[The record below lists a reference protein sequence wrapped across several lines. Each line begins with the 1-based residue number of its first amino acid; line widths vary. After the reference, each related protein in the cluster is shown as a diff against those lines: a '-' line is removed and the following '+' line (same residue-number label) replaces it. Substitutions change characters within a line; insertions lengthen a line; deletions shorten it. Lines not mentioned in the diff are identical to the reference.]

1 MEDIIRID
9 HLSKNFGSI
18 KAVQDLS
25 FRVKQGELFAFLG
38 VNGAGKSTTIN
49 ILCGQLQKDSGSVL
63 IDSRD
68 LDQET
73 NFIKRE
79 LGVVFQSSVLD
90 SALSVYDN
98 LESRAALYGITGKE
112 FRQRLSELAKIL
124 DFESL
129 LKRTTGKLSGGQRRR
144 IDIARA
150 LFHNPKI
157 LILDDMGAGFNNFH
171 IRFLMELCIILGFSP
186 DSHGLAPFA
195 GDRMETMDRF
205 LKASFE
211 EAMMIPL
218 TGAVRNEIAEDL
230 LRYIE
235 FHSESSVNVKSLQ
248 VLRELFR

>member
-1 MEDIIRID
+1 MTVNTDIIIL
-9 HLSKNFGSI
+9 HTTKVGENSLVIHTLSREYGRRGFLVRSLGKRMPASFFLPMNVLEANINESSRSTLYTI
-18 KAVQDLS
+18 RDLTPKRS
-25 FRVKQGELFAFLG
+25 LIGIR
-38 VNGAGKSTTIN
+38 NN
-49 ILCGQLQKDSGSVL
+49 ILKNAITMFISEVLYRVIKDG
-63 IDSRD
+63 
-68 LDQET
+68 T
-73 NFIKRE
+73 NEQGLFDWCE
-79 LGVVFQSSVLD
+79 
-90 SALSVYDN
+90 
-98 LESRAALYGITGKE
+98 KE
-112 FRQRLSELAKIL
+112 
-124 DFESL
+124 
-129 LKRTTGKLSGGQRRR
+129 
-144 IDIARA
+144 
-150 LFHNPKI
+150 I

-186 DSHGLAPFA
+186 DSQGLAPFA

>member
-1 MEDIIRID
+1 MAGSQSGGKPSLTATMTVNTDIIIL
-9 HLSKNFGSI
+9 HTTKVGENSLVIHTLSREYGRRGFLVRSLGKKMPASFFLPMNVLEANINESSRSTLYTI
-18 KAVQDLS
+18 RDLTPKHS
-25 FRVKQGELFAFLG
+25 LIGIR
-38 VNGAGKSTTIN
+38 NN
-49 ILCGQLQKDSGSVL
+49 ILKNAITMFISEVLYRVIKDG
-63 IDSRD
+63 
-68 LDQET
+68 T
-73 NFIKRE
+73 NEQGLFDWCE
-79 LGVVFQSSVLD
+79 
-90 SALSVYDN
+90 
-98 LESRAALYGITGKE
+98 KE
-112 FRQRLSELAKIL
+112 
-124 DFESL
+124 
-129 LKRTTGKLSGGQRRR
+129 
-144 IDIARA
+144 
-150 LFHNPKI
+150 I

-186 DSHGLAPFA
+186 DSQGLAPFA

>member
-1 MEDIIRID
+1 MTVNTDIIIL
-9 HLSKNFGSI
+9 HTTKVGENSLVIHTLSREYGRRGFLVRSLGKRMSASFFLPMNVLEANINESSRSTLYTI
-18 KAVQDLS
+18 RDLTPKHS
-25 FRVKQGELFAFLG
+25 LIGIR
-38 VNGAGKSTTIN
+38 NN
-49 ILCGQLQKDSGSVL
+49 ILKYAITMFISEVLYRVIKDG
-63 IDSRD
+63 
-68 LDQET
+68 T
-73 NFIKRE
+73 NEQGLFDWCE
-79 LGVVFQSSVLD
+79 
-90 SALSVYDN
+90 
-98 LESRAALYGITGKE
+98 KE
-112 FRQRLSELAKIL
+112 
-124 DFESL
+124 
-129 LKRTTGKLSGGQRRR
+129 
-144 IDIARA
+144 
-150 LFHNPKI
+150 I

>member
-1 MEDIIRID
+1 MTVNTDIIIL
-9 HLSKNFGSI
+9 HTTKVGENSLVIHTLSREYGRRGFLVRSLGKRMPASFFLPMNVLEANINESSRSNLYAI
-18 KAVQDLS
+18 RDLTPKHPLIGI
-25 FRVKQGELFAFLG
+25 R
-38 VNGAGKSTTIN
+38 NN
-49 ILCGQLQKDSGSVL
+49 ILKNAITMFISEVLYRVIKDG
-63 IDSRD
+63 
-68 LDQET
+68 T
-73 NFIKRE
+73 NEQGLFDWCE
-79 LGVVFQSSVLD
+79 
-90 SALSVYDN
+90 
-98 LESRAALYGITGKE
+98 KE
-112 FRQRLSELAKIL
+112 
-124 DFESL
+124 
-129 LKRTTGKLSGGQRRR
+129 
-144 IDIARA
+144 
-150 LFHNPKI
+150 I

>member
-1 MEDIIRID
+1 MTVNTDIIIL
-9 HLSKNFGSI
+9 HTTKVGENSLVIHTLSREYGRRGFLVRSLGKRMPASFFLPMNVLEANINESSRSTLYTI
-18 KAVQDLS
+18 RDLTPKYS
-25 FRVKQGELFAFLG
+25 LIGIR
-38 VNGAGKSTTIN
+38 NN
-49 ILCGQLQKDSGSVL
+49 ILKNAITMFISEVLYRVIKDG
-63 IDSRD
+63 
-68 LDQET
+68 T
-73 NFIKRE
+73 NEQGLFDWCE
-79 LGVVFQSSVLD
+79 
-90 SALSVYDN
+90 
-98 LESRAALYGITGKE
+98 KE
-112 FRQRLSELAKIL
+112 
-124 DFESL
+124 
-129 LKRTTGKLSGGQRRR
+129 
-144 IDIARA
+144 
-150 LFHNPKI
+150 I

>member
-1 MEDIIRID
+1 MAGSQSGSKPSLTAAMTVNTDIIIL
-9 HLSKNFGSI
+9 HTTKVGENSLVIHTLSREYGRRGFLVRSLGKRMPASFFLPMNVLEANINESSRSTLYTI
-18 KAVQDLS
+18 RDLTPKRS
-25 FRVKQGELFAFLG
+25 LIGIR
-38 VNGAGKSTTIN
+38 NN
-49 ILCGQLQKDSGSVL
+49 ILKNAITMFISEVLYRVIKDG
-63 IDSRD
+63 
-68 LDQET
+68 T
-73 NFIKRE
+73 NEQGLFDWCE
-79 LGVVFQSSVLD
+79 
-90 SALSVYDN
+90 
-98 LESRAALYGITGKE
+98 KE
-112 FRQRLSELAKIL
+112 
-124 DFESL
+124 
-129 LKRTTGKLSGGQRRR
+129 
-144 IDIARA
+144 
-150 LFHNPKI
+150 I

-186 DSHGLAPFA
+186 DSQGLAPFA

>member
-1 MEDIIRID
+1 MTVNTDIIIL
-9 HLSKNFGSI
+9 HTTKVGENSLVIHTLSREYGRRGFLVRSLGKRMPASFFLPMNVLEANINESSRSTLYTI
-18 KAVQDLS
+18 RDLTPKHPLIGI
-25 FRVKQGELFAFLG
+25 R
-38 VNGAGKSTTIN
+38 NN
-49 ILCGQLQKDSGSVL
+49 ILKNAITMFISEVLYRVIKDG
-63 IDSRD
+63 
-68 LDQET
+68 T
-73 NFIKRE
+73 NEQGLFDWCE
-79 LGVVFQSSVLD
+79 
-90 SALSVYDN
+90 
-98 LESRAALYGITGKE
+98 KE
-112 FRQRLSELAKIL
+112 
-124 DFESL
+124 
-129 LKRTTGKLSGGQRRR
+129 
-144 IDIARA
+144 
-150 LFHNPKI
+150 I

-235 FHSESSVNVKSLQ
+235 FHSESSVNIKSLQ

>member
-1 MEDIIRID
+1 MTVNTDIIIL
-9 HLSKNFGSI
+9 HTTKVGENSLVIHTLSREYGRRGFLVRSLGKRMPASFFLPMNVLEANINESSRSTLYTI
-18 KAVQDLS
+18 RDLTPKYS
-25 FRVKQGELFAFLG
+25 LIGIR
-38 VNGAGKSTTIN
+38 NN
-49 ILCGQLQKDSGSVL
+49 ILKNAITMFISEVLYRVIKDG
-63 IDSRD
+63 
-68 LDQET
+68 T
-73 NFIKRE
+73 NEQGLFDWCE
-79 LGVVFQSSVLD
+79 
-90 SALSVYDN
+90 
-98 LESRAALYGITGKE
+98 KE
-112 FRQRLSELAKIL
+112 
-124 DFESL
+124 
-129 LKRTTGKLSGGQRRR
+129 
-144 IDIARA
+144 
-150 LFHNPKI
+150 I

-186 DSHGLAPFA
+186 DSQGLAPFA

>member
-1 MEDIIRID
+1 MVIHTLSREYGRRSFLVRGVGKRVPASFFLPMNVLEADIAE
-9 HLSKNFGSI
+9 S
-18 KAVQDLS
+18 A
-25 FRVKQGELFAFLG
+25 
-38 VNGAGKSTTIN
+38 KSTLFTVKNLTPKYALLGIRNN
-49 ILCGQLQKDSGSVL
+49 IYKNSITMFISEVLYRVIKDG
-63 IDSRD
+63 
-68 LDQET
+68 T
-73 NFIKRE
+73 NEQGLFDWCE
-79 LGVVFQSSVLD
+79 
-90 SALSVYDN
+90 
-98 LESRAALYGITGKE
+98 KE
-112 FRQRLSELAKIL
+112 
-124 DFESL
+124 
-129 LKRTTGKLSGGQRRR
+129 
-144 IDIARA
+144 
-150 LFHNPKI
+150 I